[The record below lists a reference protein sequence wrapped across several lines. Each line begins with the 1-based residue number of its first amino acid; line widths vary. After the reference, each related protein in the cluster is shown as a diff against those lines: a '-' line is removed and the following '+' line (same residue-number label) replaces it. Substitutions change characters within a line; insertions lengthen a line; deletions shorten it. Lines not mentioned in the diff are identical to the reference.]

1 MSKLPKAPEHDIRW
15 AQITTNCETNMKAW
29 IGEVINLVKDGEV
42 SVAEAVEDLYDELI
56 SLGYSEGYDSRSAD
70 EAGEGW

>member
-15 AQITTNCETNMKAW
+15 AQITTNCENAMKAW
-29 IGEVINLVKDGEV
+29 IGEVINFVKDGEV
-42 SVAEAVEDLYDELI
+42 PVAEAVKDLYDELI

>member
-1 MSKLPKAPEHDIRW
+1 MSKLPKAPEHDICW
-15 AQITTNCETNMKAW
+15 AQITTACETNMKAW

-42 SVAEAVEDLYDELI
+42 TVTEAVNDLYDELT
-56 SLGYSEGYDSRSAD
+56 SLGYSEGYDSRCAD